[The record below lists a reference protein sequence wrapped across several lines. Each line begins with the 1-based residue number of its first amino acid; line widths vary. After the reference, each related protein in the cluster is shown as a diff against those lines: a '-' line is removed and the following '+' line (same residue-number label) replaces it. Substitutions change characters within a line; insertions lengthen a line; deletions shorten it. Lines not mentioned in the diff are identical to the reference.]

1 MVMRVGSEDTTKQEK
16 NRVGGGGGGGSKRWS
31 RRVKDQEGQKGSWL

>member
-16 NRVGGGGGGGSKRWS
+16 NRVDGYGGGGGGRG
-31 RRVKDQEGQKGSWL
+31 G